1 MVYAIVPNRDT
12 AIKTKNRSRFAS
24 KKAEYPGFLRTL
36 EPGNSNKRIG
46 KILMRL

>member
-1 MVYAIVPNRDT
+1 MSRYRAH

-24 KKAEYPGFLRTL
+24 KKAKHPGFLRTL
-36 EPGNSNKRIG
+36 EPGYRNKRIG